1 MDLSHLGDSGTS
13 GALAEWGCVCT
24 HAGEGDGQEGQGHW
38 VWLWPWCGLVHGE
51 GTARKGV
58 DTDFVLQSQGKGKHV
73 EGTVCA
79 KARRPPG
86 PPVMTYGQGA
96 KNEVG
101 YKVLRIWA
109 QFWRWGTNG
118 A

>member
-51 GTARKGV
+51 GKHGR
-58 DTDFVLQSQGKGKHV
+58 VLTLTLSCKVRERGSMWREQCVQRHGGHQGP
-73 EGTVCA
+73 
-79 KARRPPG
+79 R
-86 PPVMTYGQGA
+86 
-96 KNEVG
+96 
-101 YKVLRIWA
+101 
-109 QFWRWGTNG
+109 
-118 A
+118 